1 MPERSG
7 PAEHANQQVTRHR
20 PSGLAAGFLH
30 FVPAMKQVLV
40 VMLLCVSAAA
50 VASAAKIKVKA
61 EGDPQFDFSMLR
73 TFAWDDDAGEVI
85 IARRPDDNPAEV
97 KSRIDPLI
105 RKHVAAAMVK
115 KGLSA
120 AGQTPDVHLHYYV
133 LVSLNATD
141 QTMGQFL
148 PAVPYW
154 GLPAFAPA
162 TQALTVVTRGSLVL
176 DALLPGTVGE
186 RRVIWRGVAQ
196 STVQDTDSDA
206 VRDERIRDAAAEL
219 IKRFPLKKK

>member
-1 MPERSG
+1 MPECTPRSS
-7 PAEHANQQVTRHR
+7 ARIQQLTRDR
-20 PSGLAAGFLH
+20 RTGLAAGFVH
-30 FVPAMKQVLV
+30 FLPPMKQVLV
-40 VMLLCVSAAA
+40 IVLFSVSIAA

-61 EGDPQFDFSMLR
+61 EGDPQFDFSTLR

-97 KSRIDPLI
+97 KSRVDPLI
-105 RKHVAAAMVK
+105 RRHVAAAMVK
-115 KGLSA
+115 KGFSA
-120 AGQTPDVHLHYYV
+120 ADQTPDVHLHYYV

-176 DALLPGTVGE
+176 DALLPGTIGE